1 MSGTTQASTSSHP
14 FSPQDPRPLAACD
27 LAACLALDQQA
38 LGGFWSQEQW
48 LKELEH
54 PQRLTVGRW
63 DLKQC
68 QLLSLA
74 SGWLVAGELQVMLVA
89 VQPNQQRRGLGRQ
102 VLQAL
107 LLRAQELDCS
117 TASLEVAASN
127 QAAINLYEA
136 LGFINC
142 GQRSGYYRNG
152 EDALLKCLDLK
163 PIQVR
168 TDNRPE

>member
-1 MSGTTQASTSSHP
+1 MTGTTRASTSSHP
-14 FSPQDPRPLAACD
+14 FSPQDLQPLGACD
-27 LAACLALDQQA
+27 LTACLALDQQA
-38 LGGFWSQEQW
+38 LGNFWSQEQW
-48 LKELEH
+48 LRELED

-63 DLKQC
+63 NQERS

-89 VQPNQQRRGLGRQ
+89 VQPAQQRQGLGRQ

-107 LLRAQELDCS
+107 LEMAQELGCS
-117 TASLEVAASN
+117 QASLEVAASN
-127 QAAINLYEA
+127 QAAIGLYGA
-136 LGFINC
+136 LGFTSC

-163 PIQVR
+163 QIQAR
-168 TDNRPE
+168 TVNRPE

>member
-1 MSGTTQASTSSHP
+1 MTGTTQASTSSHP
-14 FSPQDPRPLAACD
+14 FSPQDPELLTRSD
-27 LAACLALDQQA
+27 LEACLEIDQHA
-38 LGGFWSQEQW
+38 LGGFWSREQW
-48 LKELEH
+48 LSELEH
-54 PQRLTVGRW
+54 QQRLTLGRW
-63 DLKQC
+63 NSARS

-89 VQPNQQRRGLGRQ
+89 VQPELQGRGLGRQ

-107 LLRAQELDCS
+107 LEGAQARGCS
-117 TASLEVAASN
+117 SASLEVAASN
-127 QAAINLYEA
+127 QAAIGLYSA

-163 PIQVR
+163 QIQAR
-168 TDNRPE
+168 TVNRPE

>member
-14 FSPQDPRPLAACD
+14 FSPQDPQPLAVCD
-27 LAACLALDQQA
+27 LAACLALDQQS

-102 VLQAL
+102 VLEAL
-107 LLRAQELDCS
+107 LLGAQELDCC

-127 QAAINLYEA
+127 QAAINL
-136 LGFINC
+136 
-142 GQRSGYYRNG
+142 
-152 EDALLKCLDLK
+152 
-163 PIQVR
+163 
-168 TDNRPE
+168 

>member
-14 FSPQDPRPLAACD
+14 FSPEDPRPLAACD

-89 VQPNQQRRGLGRQ
+89 VQPAQQRQGLGRQ

-107 LLRAQELDCS
+107 LEQAQQLGCHLA
-117 TASLEVAASN
+117 TLEVAASN
-127 QAAINLYEA
+127 KAAINLYGA
-136 LGFINC
+136 LGFISC

-163 PIQVR
+163 QIQAR
-168 TDNRPE
+168 TVNRPE